1 MKSSDLFFLS
11 TLWQELADA
20 PAAECDTALRHCMGR
35 LSSHI
40 GARNIL
46 WVSGRLYPERMAE
59 HPMLGWQIQDVAY
72 LHDGQR
78 LLGLAGEV
86 VERINEGEEDQSAI
100 AAARL
105 AGQTW
110 SHLRCELVDDD
121 AWRNCWV
128 INDVLAGE
136 RIGDR
141 LSGSHSLPGCESH
154 FVLERGKDERPF
166 GPRERDLLYYFLLG
180 SKTFQRELLLS
191 RGLLDAAHPLSPRER
206 DVLKLLLTDAS
217 EKEVAQQLGIGYRTV
232 HQHAQSIYSKLG
244 VRGRWGLM
252 AKWLRY
258 RPELTS

>member
-1 MKSSDLFFLS
+1 MRSSDLQFLF

-20 PAAECDTALRHCMGR
+20 PAAESDAALHHAMEK
-35 LSSHI
+35 LSGHI

-46 WVSGRLYPERMAE
+46 WVAGRLYPERKVE
-59 HPMLGWQIQDVAY
+59 HPMLGWVIQDVAY
-72 LHDGQR
+72 LHDGER

-86 VERINEGEEDQSAI
+86 VSRINEGEEDRSAI

-105 AGQTW
+105 AGRTW
-110 SHLRCELVDDD
+110 SHLRHELVDDE

-128 INDVLAGE
+128 VNDVLATE

-154 FVLERGKDERPF
+154 FVLERSRDERPF
-166 GPRERDLLYYFLLG
+166 GPRERDLLHYFLLG
-180 SKTFQRELLLS
+180 STTFQRELMLS
-191 RGLLDAAHPLSPRER
+191 RGLLDAAYPLSARER

-217 EKEVAQQLGIGYRTV
+217 EKEIAQQLGIGYRTV
-232 HQHAQSIYSKLG
+232 HQHAQSIYQKLG

-252 AKWLRY
+252 AKWLRH
-258 RPELTS
+258 EV